1 MFDTFTWIPRG
12 LDSWTASGGPEG
24 RSRHRNASP
33 THTVTTFLR
42 FVCFEAQL
50 GAHLCGVEHLDVSPL
65 AWPPGHL
72 VVQFRQ
78 CWQNRLLFFLPFFFF
93 FQFSV
98 SFFFF
103 KYNREGFC
111 LGHFLILKWQLVA
124 ILAIL
129 VLLSLVP
136 TKHSLCSF
144 HCLSIDGMSGLVAF
158 LPDLGH
164 RAQLCNSFVARCRC
178 LVILVETK
186 CMSHRFCPTDYFEL
200 IIDTKIG

>member
-1 MFDTFTWIPRG
+1 MDISVAWNTWIS
-12 LDSWTASGGPEG
+12 LHW
-24 RSRHRNASP
+24 
-33 THTVTTFLR
+33 
-42 FVCFEAQL
+42 
-50 GAHLCGVEHLDVSPL
+50 
-65 AWPPGHL
+65 PGHL
-72 VVQFRQ
+72 ATWSSNSGNVGKIDFR
-78 CWQNRLLFFLPFFFF
+78 FFFP
-93 FQFSV
+93 FS
-98 SFFFF
+98 SILFCFFF
-103 KYNREGFC
+103 
-111 LGHFLILKWQLVA
+111 HFLFTTERVLLGTFSDSEMATCGYQLVA

-136 TKHSLCSF
+136 TKQSLCSF

-186 CMSHRFCPTDYFEL
+186 GMSHRFCPTDYFEL